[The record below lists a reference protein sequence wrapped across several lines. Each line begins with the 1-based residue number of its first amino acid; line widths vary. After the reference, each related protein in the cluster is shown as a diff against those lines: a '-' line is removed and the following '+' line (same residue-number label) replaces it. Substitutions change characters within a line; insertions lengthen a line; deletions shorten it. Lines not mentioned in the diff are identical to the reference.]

1 MRGARVVAIRFTE
14 VDSIIPA
21 SVLSHHPSLW
31 RLEFDSSGIPPLRA
45 LARYTQL
52 HGLRELVCWQGSK
65 RSPSHELQ
73 HVQPLSQL
81 EVLDIR
87 VRQTAGAEGA
97 LASLPRLREL
107 NLSGSDLRTVPASM
121 ASLTRLTHLS
131 LTKTRVSRGWQHL
144 PLQLKHLELD
154 EAQLPTVPPELYR
167 LSCLTELDLSYNQQL
182 EGGLEALSSLGTLQ
196 KLRLYE
202 CRLLGDAGL
211 AVALPPA
218 LQYLDIS
225 VTILTAVP
233 VAFAVLA
240 NLTELR
246 LCGSRLSGGW
256 HHLAAMQ
263 QLADL
268 VLCDC
273 GLTAVPQVLS
283 QLTALTS
290 LNLGG
295 NPMASGWQH
304 LAGMQQLSD
313 LSVWKCNLTAVPPVF
328 SQLTALTYLSLH
340 GNAIASGWQ
349 HLSLLPL
356 HKLWTDDPAHCFI

>member
-144 PLQLKHLELD
+144 
-154 EAQLPTVPPELYR
+154 
-167 LSCLTELDLSYNQQL
+167 
-182 EGGLEALSSLGTLQ
+182 
-196 KLRLYE
+196 
-202 CRLLGDAGL
+202 
-211 AVALPPA
+211 
-218 LQYLDIS
+218 
-225 VTILTAVP
+225 
-233 VAFAVLA
+233 
-240 NLTELR
+240 
-246 LCGSRLSGGW
+246 
-256 HHLAAMQ
+256 
-263 QLADL
+263 
-268 VLCDC
+268 
-273 GLTAVPQVLS
+273 
-283 QLTALTS
+283 
-290 LNLGG
+290 
-295 NPMASGWQH
+295 
-304 LAGMQQLSD
+304 AGMQQLSD